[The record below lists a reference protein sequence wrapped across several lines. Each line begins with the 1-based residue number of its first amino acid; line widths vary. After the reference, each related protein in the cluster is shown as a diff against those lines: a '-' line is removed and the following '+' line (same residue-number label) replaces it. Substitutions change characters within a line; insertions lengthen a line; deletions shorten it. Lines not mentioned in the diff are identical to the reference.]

1 MKLTVWPTVNIT
13 VTYLKMHS
21 ISGWFLSWRQN
32 IGKYSCCAKETK
44 RKKSGPWHITS
55 QGFTGFWKRRTWTG
69 FIHGGDSGVRTQSQA
84 GVISYRGKI
93 FIKCHRA
100 SHCCTWAWVK
110 VFYMF
115 ALMLSVWAFHIR
127 RYNGIV
133 QRDSSRTIYSKC
145 YISIWNKQTSKM
157 YFVLKVVG

>member
-1 MKLTVWPTVNIT
+1 MTNSQHNS

-21 ISGWFLSWRQN
+21 ISGWFLSRRQN

-44 RKKSGPWHITS
+44 RKKVVRGTS
-55 QGFTGFWKRRTWTG
+55 LARDSQDFWKRRTWTG
-69 FIHGGDSGVRTQSQA
+69 FIQCGEGEGRDGGVRTQSQA

-115 ALMLSVWAFHIR
+115 ALMLSVWAYHIR
-127 RYNGIV
+127 R
-133 QRDSSRTIYSKC
+133 
-145 YISIWNKQTSKM
+145 
-157 YFVLKVVG
+157 